1 MALSAN
7 TIRGLTRFLP
17 GASGKQGAA
26 VGRIVV
32 WPPTT
37 APVYGSHMRP
47 TAAPTGTAAK
57 GDFYFDSTGNTL
69 YTHDGTA
76 FRQQIAN
83 TSTAQAITG
92 TLAFPRVTK
101 TAVATLTAADSGAL
115 CVFNSAAGDIYT
127 LPVPT
132 AGLWFDFV
140 VVVTATS
147 NNQKVIT
154 SQATEF
160 LLGTFV
166 QSTDGTYTSA
176 LQSANGSSIRA
187 WTGNGS
193 TTGGIKGD
201 WFRVTAISATQWVI
215 WGMGSATGSE
225 ATPFAA
231 S

>member
-1 MALSAN
+1 MPSSQQDHDRSIARLLLEPYSTTPADAPLY
-7 TIRGLTRFLP
+7 ILP
-17 GASGKQGAA
+17 S
-26 VGRIVV
+26 
-32 WPPTT
+32 
-37 APVYGSHMRP
+37 S
-47 TAAPTGTAAK
+47 APTNGIK
-57 GDFYFDSTGNTL
+57 GDIYLNSTTNTL
-69 YTHDGTA
+69 FIHDGTA
-76 FRQQIAN
+76 YRGVPLSGAAIAQVI
-83 TSTAQAITG
+83 SGA
-92 TLAFPRVTK
+92 RVTK
-101 TAVATLTAADSGAL
+101 TAVATLTAGDSGAL

-140 VVVTATS
+140 VTVTATS

-176 LQSANGSSIRA
+176 LQSANGTTIRS
-187 WTGNGS
+187 WVGNGS

-215 WGMGSATGSE
+215 WGMGSATGAE
-225 ATPFAA
+225 ATPFAT